1 VSLRSNCHLL
11 SHTESEAIAPTEI
24 LTSRPERLPF
34 LNSVKCKFSDCIG
47 RYPGSC
53 HSGSDSGCRSIC
65 PVHVLYANIRWD
77 ILSMGRP
84 AAVNQVRC
92 WCHPPPPPP
101 PPPPAPPPPPHLSSP
116 ARSHPPQRH
125 PALGQ
130 RGANTLACRVQT
142 TRGEA
147 TWRVDDSPCAH
158 THDDRGGAVTT
169 EGSSDDRDHQRFSD
183 LRSVGRHTA

>member
-92 WCHPPPPPP
+92 WCHPPPTTPPP
-101 PPPPAPPPPPHLSSP
+101 PEQPRPVTPTSTAPSP
-116 ARSHPPQRH
+116 RTAWCQHSCVSRPDDAR
-125 PALGQ
+125 
-130 RGANTLACRVQT
+130 RGYLARRRFTLRTHARRSGWC
-142 TRGEA
+142 G
-147 TWRVDDSPCAH
+147 DD
-158 THDDRGGAVTT
+158 
-169 EGSSDDRDHQRFSD
+169 
-183 LRSVGRHTA
+183 